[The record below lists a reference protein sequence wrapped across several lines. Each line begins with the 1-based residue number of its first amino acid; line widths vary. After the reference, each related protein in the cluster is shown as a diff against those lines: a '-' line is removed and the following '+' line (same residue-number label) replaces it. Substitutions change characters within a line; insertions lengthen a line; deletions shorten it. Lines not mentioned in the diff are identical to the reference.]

1 MTPIPRLRLVCHPP
15 SRPEHTPLH
24 VDTDRAQLW
33 ELVNDETVHLIL
45 KASGLMELARRR
57 DPEVL
62 DYCKNLLDSGNSDE
76 WYLGIKVIAAMGNAE
91 AIETLLMIYASS
103 LNGDR
108 KYITGILAQNLTID
122 YVHPFTI
129 MLRELAVP
137 GELDITGWTSVAVAT
152 LQDACDKRGIETIF
166 EGATQSEHSRMLEL
180 DSELVDTATLTK

>member
-33 ELVNDETVHLIL
+33 ELVSDETVHLIL

-57 DPEVL
+57 DPDIL
-62 DYCKNLLDSGNSDE
+62 SYCKKLLDSGNSDE

-91 AIETLLMIYASS
+91 AIDTLLMIYASS

-137 GELDITGWTSVAVAT
+137 GELDITGWTSTAVVT
-152 LQDACDKRGIETIF
+152 LQDVCKKRGIETIF
-166 EGATQSEHSRMLEL
+166 KGASQNEQNRILEL
-180 DSELVDTATLTK
+180 ESEYVDTVALTK